1 MRGARLTL
9 FSGSAMSC
17 SGAVHRRVAVVFN
30 PAAGRSRRYRLTQV
44 TGKLKSLGCQVT
56 VLETTAPGHAEEIA
70 RTLKDEDFDI
80 IAAAGGDGTV
90 NEVVNGLHGKS
101 VALAVI
107 PLGTANVL
115 ADEVGLGRKTDRIAQ
130 TIAHGVIRPI
140 RVGTANG
147 HRFVMMAGAGFDA
160 EVVDGVR
167 LALKKVIGPLA
178 YVWEMTRQAF
188 LYRFIGCDV
197 QIDGRTYH
205 AVSAIVCN
213 GRSYGG
219 PFMAAPEADLEADVF
234 QVVLFERSGWFNV
247 LRYGLALIVGRLPT
261 LSDVRIVPG
270 RHVAIRGG
278 DGAPVQAD
286 GDILARLPVDIRV
299 DEEPVRFVF
308 PV

>member
-1 MRGARLTL
+1 
-9 FSGSAMSC
+9 MSC
-17 SGAVHRRVAVVFN
+17 CDTVHRRVAVVFN
-30 PAAGRSRRYRLTQV
+30 PAAGRSRRHRLTEV
-44 TGKLKSLGCQVT
+44 ADKLKSLGCHVT

-70 RTLKDEDFDI
+70 RSLNDADFDV

-115 ADEVGLGRKTDRIAQ
+115 ADEVGLGRKTERIAEA
-130 TIAHGVIRPI
+130 IAHGAVRPI
-140 RVGTANG
+140 RVGIANG
-147 HRFVMMAGAGFDA
+147 RRFVMMAGAGFDA

-167 LALKKVIGPLA
+167 LDLKKVIGPLA

-188 LYRFIGCDV
+188 LYRFVGCDV
-197 QIDGRTYH
+197 QIDGQMYH
-205 AVSAIVCN
+205 AISAIVCN

-219 PFMAAPEADLEADVF
+219 PFTAAPEADLEADDF
-234 QVVLFERSGWFNV
+234 QVVLFERTGWFNV
-247 LRYGLALIVGRLPT
+247 LRYGMALIFGRLPY

-270 RHVAIRGG
+270 RHVVIHGG
-278 DGAPVQAD
+278 EGAPVQAD
-286 GDILARLPVDIRV
+286 GDILARLPADIQVDA
-299 DEEPVRFVF
+299 ESVRFVF